1 MKKSL
6 IFAIASILMLIY
18 SCNNSTQNS
27 DAPYAG
33 EGMLNGII
41 NFTFPDS
48 VGFNDTISIITSLP
62 VQGYRMKGYLS
73 FSIEGI
79 IDSSVILLSPET
91 MKGRYPNDTDKYKD
105 YYSRIPINLY
115 PNQAY
120 SQEWKFILDSA
131 KIVNSRFKYNIQ
143 YFFDITIDSI
153 YLDMDSLYF
162 PGSLGD
168 EISPV
173 SVPGKKWYDC
183 FFSQFRSEQAHN
195 DHKILLRYFSRQ
207 NWYSTLPDNF
217 YIKNN

>member
-6 IFAIASILMLIY
+6 IIAIASILLLMI
-18 SCNNSTQNS
+18 SCNNSTQNT

-48 VGFNDTISIITSLP
+48 VGYNDTVLIITSLP
-62 VQGYRMKGYLS
+62 VQSYRMKGHLS

-79 IDSSVILLSPET
+79 IDSSVILLYPET

-115 PNQAY
+115 PHQTLT
-120 SQEWKFILDSA
+120 QEWKFILDST
-131 KIVNSRFKYNIQ
+131 KIVNSRLKYNIQ
-143 YFFDITIDSI
+143 YFFVITIDSI

-162 PGSLGD
+162 PG
-168 EISPV
+168 EIGGELSPIA
-173 SVPGKKWYDC
+173 VPETKWYDC
-183 FFSQFRSEQAHN
+183 FFSQYRSEQAHN
-195 DHKILLRYFSRQ
+195 DHKILLRYFIRK